1 MHSYRA
7 YLLDRHGHIFNRID
21 LSADDDDA
29 AKEHAALLTD
39 THAVELWDCGRKI
52 AMFLPSRSH

>member
-7 YLLDRHGHIFNRID
+7 YLLDRHGHIFN